1 MHSLKKVMMSMG
13 LACSIAFINIPSFS
27 YAHISNTVYEQKN
40 ESYIAKGIKHE
51 QHLKFTDSGWVNV
64 NVIRVNLDE
73 PYATLDL
80 LFHQNGLGQKAR
92 LSELVGQRSDVVGA
106 VNGDFFNMKGAA
118 TIGPMVRDGELLTTT
133 AYLGQPVPSMSLTNE
148 KIPII
153 QNWVNNAIV
162 LTNVTKGYNFEVLAS
177 NKQTDYAH
185 IAVLYTQKWGSQT
198 PAKNLPG
205 GVQMVIQNNIITEI
219 LPAGVSKVIPP
230 NGSVIFA
237 AGMKATELQGNFAV
251 GDMVNFTNQ
260 ANLDIPN
267 IKFSV
272 GGGGLLVKD
281 GIPQSNYYINIKGNQ
296 PRTALGISK
305 DKKEAFLVTID
316 GRVGS
321 YTGVTQEELTQIM
334 ISLGAYDA
342 INLDGGGST
351 DMVARPLGEENKKVI
366 NNLSEGVE
374 RRIMNGVGAVSN
386 APRTEEI
393 GGMILRIEDSN
404 VPLNSSK
411 RIQVK
416 GYDANYHPIA
426 IDPNKINWQ
435 VKGVEGKVTNGIFH
449 AQSPG
454 DGIIVAEID
463 GKTANLPIH
472 VIDQITRLDI
482 FPGKIQLDNNQK
494 LNITAKITDKDGY
507 GSSINIKD
515 LNVEIPN
522 NLGTID
528 ETGYFHSGNESGSG
542 VMKISYGN
550 LVKYIPVV
558 VGSKKVVIDD
568 FENINGQFVSYP
580 AEVLGGYTLSNI
592 SKNGQYSGELSYDF
606 TKTDATR
613 AAYLQF
619 NNGGKYFTERPQK
632 IGMWVYGNNSG
643 HSLKAK
649 MFTAN
654 GNEQNITL
662 EASINW
668 DGWKYVEGN
677 IPDSIGNNSRL
688 ERIYVVQTNKL
699 IKDMGKI
706 YIDDLTVS
714 YPNTFTG
721 NIPKSENQSQ
731 NPKNIKADVKGDNS
745 FKLFAHGAILG
756 MNSENIIKTA
766 KMLNETAE
774 VNLFTQQVDPRLKDQ
789 LKNSTFVV
797 GGGYSSTKYKNSLLI
812 SLDNT
817 KGGLRETNFEQ
828 WRWFLNIAN
837 QADSK
842 NIIITLPKPLSFKD
856 SLEEKLFN
864 DTLNKLKKEKN
875 AEVWVFTGGHD
886 TFSVYPKDGIYYA
899 ELKSYSENRDLD
911 KWEGLS
917 YIMFA
922 VNDDGITYEILSL
935 KDNK

>member
-1 MHSLKKVMMSMG
+1 MHNFKKVIMSMG
-13 LACSIAFINIPSFS
+13 LACSIAFISIPSFS
-27 YAHISNTVYEQKN
+27 YANIANTVYEQKN

-51 QHLKFTDSGWVNV
+51 QHLKFTNSGWVNI

-80 LFHQNGLGQKAR
+80 LFHQNGLGQKAKV
-92 LSELVGQRSDVVGA
+92 SEFVNQRSDVVGA

-133 AYLGQPVPSMSLTNE
+133 AYLGQAVPSMSFTNE
-148 KIPII
+148 KIPTI

-162 LTNVTKGYNFEVLAS
+162 LTNVTKGYNFEVLAA
-177 NKQTDYAH
+177 NKESDYAH
-185 IAVLYTQKWGSQT
+185 ISVIYTPKWGVQT
-198 PAKNLPG
+198 PAKNLAG
-205 GVQMVIQNNIITEI
+205 GIQMVIQNNIVTEI
-219 LPAGVSKVIPP
+219 LPGGTAKVIPP

-237 AGMKATELQGNFAV
+237 AGMKATELQQNFAV

-260 ANLDIPN
+260 ANMDISN
-267 IKFSV
+267 LKFAV

-296 PRTALGISK
+296 PRTALGISQ
-305 DKKEAFLVTID
+305 DKKEAFIVTID

-321 YTGVTQEELTQIM
+321 YTGVTQEELAQIM

-351 DMVARPLGEENKKVI
+351 DMVLRPLGEENKKVI

-374 RRIMNGVGAVSN
+374 RRVMNGVGVVSN
-386 APRTEEI
+386 APRTDEI
-393 GGMILRIEDSN
+393 GGMMLQIEDSN

-411 RIQVK
+411 KIQVK
-416 GYDANYHPIA
+416 GYDANYYPLS
-426 IDPNKINWQ
+426 IDVNKINWQ
-435 VKGVEGKVTNGIFH
+435 VKGVEGKVTNGIFY

-454 DGIIVAEID
+454 DGAIVAEIE
-463 GKTANLPIH
+463 GKTATLPIH

-482 FPGKIQLDNNQK
+482 FPGKIQLGNNQK
-494 LNITAKITDKDGY
+494 TNLTAKITDKDGY

-522 NLGTID
+522 NLGTLD
-528 ETGYFHSGNESGSG
+528 EMGYFHAGNQSGSG
-542 VMKISYGN
+542 VMKLSYKN

-558 VGSKKVVIDD
+558 VGSKEVVIDD
-568 FENINGQFVSYP
+568 FENMNGQFLSYP
-580 AEVLGGYTLSNI
+580 SEVLGGYILSNI
-592 SKNGQYSGELSYDF
+592 SKNGQSSGELSYDF

-619 NNGGKYFTERPQK
+619 NNGGKYFTDKPQK
-632 IGMWVYGNNSG
+632 IGMWVYGNHSG

-654 GNEQNITL
+654 GTEQNITL
-662 EASINW
+662 ANSIDW

-677 IPDSIGNNSRL
+677 IPESIGNKSRL
-688 ERIYVVQTNKL
+688 ERVYVVETNKL
-699 IKDMGKI
+699 SKDAGKI

-721 NIPKSENQSQ
+721 TIPQSENQEQ
-731 NPKNIKADVKGDNS
+731 NPKNIKAELKGQNS
-745 FKLFAHGAILG
+745 FKLLAHGAILG
-756 MNSENIIKTA
+756 MNPEDIIKTA
-766 KMLNETAE
+766 QTSNEKAE
-774 VNLFTQQVDPRLKDQ
+774 VNLFTQQIDPRLKEQ

-828 WRWFLNIAN
+828 WRWFLNTVN

-856 SLEEKLFN
+856 PLEEKLFN
-864 DTLNKLKKEKN
+864 DTLNKFKKEKN
-875 AEVWVFTGGHD
+875 AEVWVLTGGHD
-886 TFSVYPKDGIYYA
+886 LFSVYPKEGIYYA
-899 ELKSYSENRDLD
+899 ELKSYSENRDID
-911 KWEGLS
+911 KWEGFTYL
-917 YIMFA
+917 MFT
-922 VNDDGITYEILSL
+922 VNDDGITYEILPL
-935 KDNK
+935 NEKN